1 MKYLA
6 PIVLFTYNRLNLL
19 KLCINSLKKN
29 ELSKYSKLYI
39 YSDGPKNS
47 NDKIRIKKVRKYL
60 KNINGFKKKVI
71 VLRKN
76 NFGLTRNIV
85 DGVTNTIKKEKNII
99 VLEDD
104 LIVSKYFLKFM
115 NEALNKYKKQKEIWH
130 ISGWNYNLEIDIH
143 EDSYF
148 TRGMN
153 CWGWATWHDRWKHFE
168 KKPKKIVS
176 TWNKKKIKGF
186 NFDNSINFYSQ
197 ILRNYNNKLDSW
209 AIFWYASIYSNKKLC
224 LNPTKSLTQNIG
236 VSSRATNTKSV
247 EKTFNS
253 KLTKK
258 NYKNFIFPTE
268 LRENQQIYNYIKKQS
283 NLNKVKNALRKI
295 MNF

>member
-29 ELSKYSKLYI
+29 EFSKYSKLYI

-47 NDKIRIKKVRKYL
+47 SDKVRIKKVRKYL
-60 KNINGFKKKVI
+60 KKIHGFKKKII

-76 NFGLTRNIV
+76 NFGLTRNIIN
-85 DGVTNTIKKEKNII
+85 GVTNTIKKEKKII

-115 NEALNKYKKQKEIWH
+115 NEALNKYKKQKKIWH
-130 ISGWNYNLEIDIH
+130 ISGWNYNLKIDIH

-153 CWGWATWHDRWKHFE
+153 CWGWATWHDRWKYFE
-168 KKPKKIVS
+168 KKPKKIIN
-176 TWNKKKIKGF
+176 TWDKKKIKGF

-197 ILRNYNNKLDSW
+197 ILRNYNNKLNSW

-224 LNPTKSLTQNIG
+224 LNPTKSLTQNLGI
-236 VSSRATNTKSV
+236 STRATNTKSV
-247 EKTFNS
+247 ESTFNS

-258 NYKNFIFPTE
+258 NYKKFNFPTTFC
-268 LRENQQIYNYIKKQS
+268 ENQQIYKYIKKQS
-283 NLNKVKNALRKI
+283 NLNKVKNVLRKI
-295 MNF
+295 INF